1 MENETKTKL
10 KQSAQAIAEAM
21 AKWERVREIAKDIIA
36 WTIRDAR
43 RFTIEI
49 GSAVG
54 TKVIYGHVSGTAK
67 YATYGEELNDTPL
80 RQVYERFFEDYNALV
95 NMVSKLADAVLEVAE
110 QNIEELKEQL
120 K

>member
-1 MENETKTKL
+1 METEQKNQL

-36 WTIRDAR
+36 YVTRDAR

-49 GSAVG
+49 SSAVG
-54 TKVIYGHVSGTAK
+54 TKVIYGHVSGAAR

-80 RQVYERFFEDYNALV
+80 RQILERFFDDNRALV
-95 NMVSKLADAVLEVAE
+95 NIIEELAEAVREIAE
-110 QNIEELKEQL
+110 QNIKELEEQTQ
-120 K
+120 